1 MNATPIE
8 TATKSL
14 PDNAGCPA
22 RAETWRPGRST
33 RREEATHG
41 DRLASGASTG
51 AHYARCVERAIAGY
65 HRDDEGDWVAEL
77 LCGHNQHVRHR
88 PPFQLRAWVLEAEGR
103 MDRVGTPL
111 DCPLCDRAELPEA
124 LRLVRSSPEWDENTM
139 PRGLLRAHRVA
150 SGTWGRIV
158 VHEGQLRFVA
168 STEPVLKVV
177 LGPGSTQAIPPNV
190 EHEGR
195 PLGPVRFAIE
205 FFAVGE
211 PEPADAIHAGPGAL
225 PGRAAAD
232 QGGDPACW
240 AGLLCPECGAVLD
253 GGRHR
258 QGGPVPGR
266 G

>member
-1 MNATPIE
+1 M
-8 TATKSL
+8 TAL
-14 PDNAGCPA
+14 LG
-22 RAETWRPGRST
+22 
-33 RREEATHG
+33 
-41 DRLASGASTG
+41 RLASIGLSAQPLLRPD
-51 AHYARCVERAIAGY
+51 AVYARCVERAITGY

-77 LCGHNQHVRHR
+77 MCGHNQHVRHR

-103 MDRVGTPL
+103 MERLGLPL

-158 VHEGQLRFVA
+158 VHDGQLRFAA
-168 STEPVLKVV
+168 STEPVLEVV
-177 LGPGSTQAIPPNV
+177 LGPGSTHAIPPNV
-190 EHEGR
+190 EHKVQ
-195 PLGPVRFAIE
+195 PLGPVRFVIE

-211 PEPADAIHAGPGAL
+211 PERAEAVDQAGL
-225 PGRAAAD
+225 RAPAD

-253 GGRHR
+253 GGGHR
-258 QGGPVPGR
+258 QGCPVPGQV
-266 G
+266 